1 MPKRCCLREVIS
13 EMPIGYPPSVF
24 VSSTCYDLSQVRLDL
39 KRFIEALGYEAVISE
54 HPAFPV
60 NPQVGTVINCVNAVR
75 DRADLF
81 VLIVGGRYGTPVDGG
96 RSVTNLEYLEARAKG
111 IPIYVFVLE
120 PILNTL
126 KVWQSNAAG
135 DFS

>member
-1 MPKRCCLREVIS
+1 
-13 EMPIGYPPSVF
+13 MPIGYPPSVF

-39 KRFIEALGYEAVISE
+39 KRFIEGFGYEAVISE

-81 VLIVGGRYGTPVDGG
+81 VLIVGGQYGTAVDGAGPLQTWSISKLG
-96 RSVTNLEYLEARAKG
+96 RKG
-111 IPIYVFVLE
+111 YRF
-120 PILNTL
+120 TC
-126 KVWQSNAAG
+126 SY
-135 DFS
+135 